1 MNNESEFIY
10 GLVGINIILLL
21 TCVVLQFKVFRLSK
35 ETDELLKEK
44 KRLQK
49 QHEKLIKSEQEF
61 WN

>member
-10 GLVGINIILLL
+10 GLIGINIILFL
-21 TCVVLQFKVFRLSK
+21 TCVLLQFKVLRMSK